1 MNKFTFKWGTKFLSS
16 LLKLNPELKK
26 AKALKSKGNW
36 REYKAFV
43 DSQLCGWLKPII
55 DMAGVSFNVFGKEN
69 IPENEPVIYTPNHA
83 GMFDIPAVI
92 LNTPEPPIFIAK
104 KELKSIPIL
113 SDWMDVMD
121 CVFVDRNNKNSARSS
136 LHDAIEM
143 VKNGRS
149 IVIFPEGTRSKDG
162 TLGAF
167 KGGAMKIAMETG
179 AKVVPVL
186 LRGTRARLE
195 EKGEIV
201 PGEIDVVFM
210 KSIKTKGLTK
220 EEFFEMPEQLRKLIQ
235 KENEKFAENKA
246 ADFSL

>member
-1 MNKFTFKWGTKFLSS
+1 MNGYTIKWGTKFITS

-26 AKALKSKGNW
+26 AKMLKEKGNW
-36 REYKAFV
+36 REYKTFA
-43 DSQLCGWLKPII
+43 DKCLCDWLDPLIN
-55 DMAGVSFNVFGKEN
+55 MAGVHFNVYGKEN
-69 IPENEPVIYTPNHA
+69 IPQNEPVIYTPNHA
-83 GMFDIPAVI
+83 GIFDIPAII

-104 KELKSIPIL
+104 KELKSVPVL
-113 SDWMDVMD
+113 SDWMYVLD

-162 TLGAF
+162 TLGEF

-179 AKVVPVL
+179 ARVVPVL
-186 LRGTRARLE
+186 LRETRARLE

-210 KSIKTKGLTK
+210 KSIETKGLTK
-220 EEFFEMPEQLRKLIQ
+220 EDFFSMPEKIRQLIKT
-235 KENEKFAENKA
+235 ENENFLKSK
-246 ADFSL
+246 